1 MKESR
6 RSSESLAP
14 PAPRCPLFKFGAA
27 AQAAIGPHSEAQDTG
42 RHSQS
47 HVERNQTSPKSYYA
61 ANAEST
67 NLTMPL
73 ILDQHNLILGTQ

>member
-1 MKESR
+1 M
-6 RSSESLAP
+6 AP
-14 PAPRCPLFKFGAA
+14 PTPSRSQFKSAGARGA
-27 AQAAIGPHSEAQDTG
+27 AQAATGPHSEAQDTG